1 MRSCGVALVSVLAH
15 CPTLAYPM
23 TMRRGDDNGGM
34 SRFPVVGVA
43 STPPLFSHVQ
53 AHSTNCVY
61 VMGGRHPQLLAPVC
75 SRDPLKRLGWMYI
88 LTRIKLKTQKPDL
101 RVIVHSSGS
110 KCARNTTNLS
120 WNLPPRQ
127 GAPST
132 LSSVLHSHG
141 SETLIL

>member
-23 TMRRGDDNGGM
+23 TMPRGDDNGGM

-61 VMGGRHPQLLAPVC
+61 VMGGRHPQLLAPVV
-75 SRDPLKRLGWMYI
+75 LKGSFEEIRLDVYPYAN
-88 LTRIKLKTQKPDL
+88 KTQNSKPTL
-101 RVIVHSSGS
+101 RY
-110 KCARNTTNLS
+110 
-120 WNLPPRQ
+120 
-127 GAPST
+127 
-132 LSSVLHSHG
+132 SVEI
-141 SETLIL
+141 SERGLA